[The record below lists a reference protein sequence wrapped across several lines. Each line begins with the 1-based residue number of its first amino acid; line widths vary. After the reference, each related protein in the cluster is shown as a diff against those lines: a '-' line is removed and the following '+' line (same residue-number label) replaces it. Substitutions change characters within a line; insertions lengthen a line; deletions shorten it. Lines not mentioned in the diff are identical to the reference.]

1 MWRVRSM
8 ENTIEKI
15 QEKQIRL
22 VLLGS
27 VHERLRANAVAEYR
41 KAMAYR
47 ARRGL
52 SMEPLGVVAVPATA
66 LAGVRYDLV

>member
-1 MWRVRSM
+1 M

-15 QEKQIRL
+15 QEKQIWPV

-41 KAMAYR
+41 KAIAYR
-47 ARRGL
+47 AL